1 VTFSLNRI
9 GAMHL
14 SLSLQGVE
22 SREKRADLTII
33 KGFSDIVNEERIEN

>member
-1 VTFSLNRI
+1 
-9 GAMHL
+9 MHL

-33 KGFSDIVNEERIEN
+33 KGFSDIVNEERVEN